1 MSWKYEPAHD
11 LGMAPAERWKSLRRE
26 PGLGEVIVC
35 HAWWGATRT
44 WLRLRQGL
52 RIEGRERLPA
62 EPPFVIVANHT
73 SHLDALVLGAA
84 VPARLRPRVFPI
96 AAGDTFFETPASA
109 AFAATLLNA
118 LPMWRKKCGPHA
130 MEELRARL
138 TGEPCGY
145 LIFPEGT
152 RSRDGT
158 LQRFRPGVGML
169 VAATPV
175 PVVPC
180 RIEGAFEAWPP
191 TAKRPRGGRV
201 RVRVGEPLRFDGV
214 TNDRSGWDAVA
225 SALYA
230 AVASLGP
237 GGLGAGGGT
246 T

>member
-11 LGMAPAERWKSLRRE
+11 LGLAPAERWKSLRRE

-52 RIEGRERLPA
+52 RIDGRERIPA
-62 EPPFVIVANHT
+62 EPPFVVVANHT

-84 VPARLRPRVFPI
+84 VRARLRPRVFPI
-96 AAGDTFFETPASA
+96 AAGDTFFETPAAA

-130 MEELRARL
+130 MEELRSRL
-138 TGEPCGY
+138 VGEPCGY

-158 LQRFRPGVGML
+158 LQRFKPGVGML
-169 VAATPV
+169 VAGTPV

-180 RIEGAFEAWPP
+180 LIEGAFEAWPP

-201 RVRVGEPLRFDGV
+201 RVVVGEAQRFDEV
-214 TNDRSGWDAVA
+214 ANDRAGWEAIASRLYEAVA
-225 SALYA
+225 VLSSYPTK
-230 AVASLGP
+230 S
-237 GGLGAGGGT
+237 GGGET
-246 T
+246 

>member
-11 LGMAPAERWKSLRRE
+11 LGMAPSERWKSLRRE

-35 HAWWGATRT
+35 HAWWAATRG
-44 WLRLRQGL
+44 WLRLRQRL

-62 EPPFVIVANHT
+62 EPPFVLVANHA

-96 AAGDTFFETPASA
+96 AAGDTFFETPAA
-109 AFAATLLNA
+109 AALSATLLNA

-138 TGEPCGY
+138 VGEPCGY
-145 LIFPEGT
+145 VIFPEGT

-201 RVRVGEPLRFDGV
+201 RVLVGEAQRFDDV
-214 TNDRSGWDAVA
+214 ANDRAGWEQVA
-225 SALYA
+225 SRLHA
-230 AVASLGP
+230 AV
-237 GGLGAGGGT
+237 GGLGGSPTSIGGGRS
-246 T
+246 

>member
-26 PGLGEVIVC
+26 PGLSEVIVC
-35 HAWWGATRT
+35 HAWWAATRG
-44 WLRLRQGL
+44 WLRLRQRL

-62 EPPFVIVANHT
+62 EPPFVLVANHT

-96 AAGDTFFETPASA
+96 AAGDTFFETPAA
-109 AFAATLLNA
+109 AALSATLLNA

-138 TGEPCGY
+138 VGEPCGY
-145 LIFPEGT
+145 VIFPEGT
-152 RSRDGT
+152 RSRDGL

-175 PVVPC
+175 TVVPC

-191 TAKRPRGGRV
+191 TARRPRGGRV
-201 RVRVGEPLRFDGV
+201 RVLVGDPQRFDDV
-214 TNDRSGWDAVA
+214 ANDRAGWEQVA
-225 SALYA
+225 SRLHA
-230 AVASLGP
+230 AVGALGESP
-237 GGLGAGGGT
+237 TSIGGGRS
-246 T
+246 